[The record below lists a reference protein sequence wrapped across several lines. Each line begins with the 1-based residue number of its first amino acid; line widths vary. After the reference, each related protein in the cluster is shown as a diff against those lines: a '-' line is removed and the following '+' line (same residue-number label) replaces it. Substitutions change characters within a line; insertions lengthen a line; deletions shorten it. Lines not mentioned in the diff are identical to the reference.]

1 MIKIKNMDWFNPID
15 VHYKNQLVMHQKMA
29 DPKNLDPADRALH
42 QKWHK
47 QGGET
52 AVEWEKFKKDERH

>member
-1 MIKIKNMDWFNPID
+1 
-15 VHYKNQLVMHQKMA
+15 MHKKMA